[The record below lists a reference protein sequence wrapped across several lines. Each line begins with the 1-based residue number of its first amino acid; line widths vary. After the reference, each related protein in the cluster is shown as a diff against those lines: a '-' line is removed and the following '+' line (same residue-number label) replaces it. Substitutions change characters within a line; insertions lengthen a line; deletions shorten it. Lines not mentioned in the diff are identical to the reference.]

1 MATGVGPSLHVEPTN
16 PCLGGLTP
24 VAKPLIPDT
33 PQPLTHLLGDTPSKD
48 GRARDTDTSTAYKVL
63 HAHQDTAYVMHEGPR
78 HQKNDNLPNTEPQ
91 PIVEPIIYV
100 PHTPDSHLCKTLQAA
115 DDVFA
120 ALHRQLRLRFAERA
134 GTKIVTDCGRSD
146 PWISFSD
153 CRRQKCLPCRS
164 RAHIQ
169 AEEELTRAEGR
180 KPPTTKEVALP
191 GCTQESACYI
201 LQCMECRVKGLDRIY
216 QGETSWSPYNRGMEH
231 LDAVESGCTDHP
243 MVRHAWEEHGG
254 RKPDFMMSVTS

>member
-1 MATGVGPSLHVEPTN
+1 MNLCLGGPGPVATPLIPDMPQTLTHQTRTPLAKGGRQQDTHIDMTPQGEEGGLATGVGPSLHVKPTN

-24 VAKPLIPDT
+24 VTKPLIPDT
-33 PQPLTHLLGDTPSKD
+33 PQPLTHQLGDTPSKD

-115 DDVFA
+115 DNVFA
-120 ALHRQLRLRFAERA
+120 ALHRQLGLRFAERA

-169 AEEELTRAEGR
+169 AEEELARAEGSSAR
-180 KPPTTKEVALP
+180 MTEVQGGSSVMIAAEP
-191 GCTQESACYI
+191 G
-201 LQCMECRVKGLDRIY
+201 
-216 QGETSWSPYNRGMEH
+216 
-231 LDAVESGCTDHP
+231 
-243 MVRHAWEEHGG
+243 
-254 RKPDFMMSVTS
+254 